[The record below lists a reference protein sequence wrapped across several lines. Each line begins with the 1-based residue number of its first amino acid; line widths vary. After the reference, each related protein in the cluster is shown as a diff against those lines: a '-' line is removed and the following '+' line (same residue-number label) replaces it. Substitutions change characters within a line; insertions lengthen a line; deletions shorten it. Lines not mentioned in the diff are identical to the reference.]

1 MTKITRMRFNTNMSL
16 KKIILIGSVATI
28 GLGIAGTAVIAKKFR
43 EKRNAGADIPDNF
56 EDFLLKQLSDLA
68 EGLGDETEDEDEPE
82 AEGSETDS
90 DVKDDEAD
98 TQDSKFD
105 KDVEIELD
113 DDAYDV
119 ALYDDESTI
128 ELSDFQ
134 ATILG
139 IANKPLGSV
148 VKLNGSSYIF
158 IKKYE
163 VNDNIF
169 RLYKLSTY

>member
-1 MTKITRMRFNTNMSL
+1 MRFNTNMSL

-28 GLGIAGTAVIAKKFR
+28 GLGIAGTAVLAKKFR
-43 EKRNAGADIPDNF
+43 EKRNAGVDIPDNF

-68 EGLGDETEDEDEPE
+68 EGLGDENEDEPE
-82 AEGSETDS
+82 ADGSETDS
-90 DVKDDEAD
+90 DVKDDEPD

-105 KDVEIELD
+105 KDIEIELG
-113 DDAYDV
+113 AYDV
-119 ALYDDESTI
+119 SLDDDDDESTI

-148 VKLNGSSYIF
+148 VKLNGNSYIF

-163 VNDNIF
+163 VNGNIF
-169 RLYKLSTY
+169 RLYKISKY

>member
-1 MTKITRMRFNTNMSL
+1 MSL

-28 GLGIAGTAVIAKKFR
+28 GLGIAGTAVLAKKFR
-43 EKRNAGADIPDNF
+43 EKRNAGVDIPDNF

-68 EGLGDETEDEDEPE
+68 EGLDDENEDEPE
-82 AEGSETDS
+82 TDGPETDS
-90 DVKDDEAD
+90 AVKDDEPD

-105 KDVEIELD
+105 KDIEIELD
-113 DDAYDV
+113 EYDV
-119 ALYDDESTI
+119 SLDDDDDDESTI

-148 VKLNGSSYIF
+148 VKLNGNSYIF
-158 IKKYE
+158 IEKYE
-163 VNDNIF
+163 VNGNIF
-169 RLYKLSTY
+169 RLYKISKY